1 MTASGTRAALI
12 VAGGSGARFGGAMPK
27 QYRMLGDRPILR
39 HSIETCLA
47 SGMVDRVQ
55 VMIRPADRADY
66 DRSVA
71 GLAIDAP
78 VDGGATRQESVR
90 RGLEALR
97 LDMADVVL
105 IHDAA
110 RPFLSADMISA
121 CCDALRKA
129 DGAVVAVPVRDTLK
143 RGGDNGHIAA
153 TVDRA
158 GIWRAQ
164 TPQAFRYGPIMA
176 AHRSVAGRDFTDDA
190 AVAEAAGLATILV
203 EGSDDNMKIT
213 TEDDLARAERMLSAR
228 REYRT
233 GMGYDVHAFGP
244 GNAVWLGGVNIPHD
258 RGLIGHSD
266 ADVALHALTD
276 AILGAIGAGDIGVH
290 FPPSDPQWKGAASSQ
305 FLAHAASLVQARAGS
320 IVHLDLTIICERPKI
335 GRHRAAML
343 QTIGG
348 IVGIDAG
355 RISIKA
361 TTTEGLGFTGRGEGI
376 AAQAVAT
383 VALPG

>member
-1 MTASGTRAALI
+1 MTGNVTRAALI
-12 VAGGSGARFGGAMPK
+12 VAGGSGARFGGALPK
-27 QYRMLGDRPILR
+27 QYRMLGGRPILR
-39 HSIETCLA
+39 HSIETCFA

-55 VMIRPADRADY
+55 VVIRPADRAAY

-71 GLAIDAP
+71 GLALGEP
-78 VDGGATRQESVR
+78 VDGGDTRQESAR

-97 LDMADVVL
+97 LDPEDIVL

-110 RPFLSADMISA
+110 RPFLSAGMLSA
-121 CCDALRKA
+121 CCDALREA
-129 DGAVVAVPVRDTLK
+129 QGAVVAVPVRDTLK
-143 RGGDNGHIAA
+143 RSGDDGRIAD
-153 TVDRA
+153 TVDRH

-164 TPQAFRYGPIMA
+164 TPQAFRYGAILA
-176 AHRSVAGRDFTDDA
+176 AHRAVAGRDFTDDA
-190 AVAEAAGLATILV
+190 AVAEAAGLSTVLV
-203 EGSDDNMKIT
+203 EGSDDNLKIT

-233 GMGYDVHAFGP
+233 GMGYDAHAFGP
-244 GNAVWLGGVNIPHD
+244 GDAVWLGGVSVPHD

-276 AILGAIGAGDIGVH
+276 AILGAIGAGDIGVY
-290 FPPSDPQWKGAASSQ
+290 FPPGDPQWKGAASAV
-305 FLAHAASLVQARAGS
+305 FLAHAVSLVQARAGS
-320 IVHLDLTIICERPKI
+320 IVHLDLTIVCERPKI
-335 GRHRAAML
+335 GPHRAAML
-343 QTIGG
+343 QKIAS
-348 IVGIDAG
+348 IVGVDEG

-383 VALPG
+383 VALPD

>member
-1 MTASGTRAALI
+1 MTANVTRAALI
-12 VAGGSGARFGGAMPK
+12 VAGGSGARFGGALPK
-27 QYRMLGDRPILR
+27 QYRMLGGRPILR
-39 HSIETCLA
+39 HSIETCFA

-55 VMIRPADRADY
+55 VVIRPADRAAY
-66 DRSVA
+66 DRSVT
-71 GLAIDAP
+71 GLALGEP
-78 VDGGATRQESVR
+78 VDGGDTRQESAR

-97 LDMADVVL
+97 LDPEDIVL

-110 RPFLSADMISA
+110 RPFLSAGMLSA
-121 CCDALRKA
+121 CCDALREA
-129 DGAVVAVPVRDTLK
+129 QGAVVAVPVRDTLK
-143 RGGDNGHIAA
+143 RSGDDGRIAD
-153 TVDRA
+153 TVDRH

-164 TPQAFRYGPIMA
+164 TPQAFRYGAILA
-176 AHRSVAGRDFTDDA
+176 AHRAVAGRDFTDDA
-190 AVAEAAGLATILV
+190 AVAEAAGLATVLV
-203 EGSDDNMKIT
+203 EGSDDNLKIT

-244 GNAVWLGGVNIPHD
+244 GDAVWLGGVSVPHD

-290 FPPSDPQWKGAASSQ
+290 FPPGDPQWKGAASAV
-305 FLAHAASLVQARAGS
+305 FLAHAVSLVQARAGS
-320 IVHLDLTIICERPKI
+320 IVHLDLTIVCERPKI
-335 GRHRAAML
+335 GPHRAAML
-343 QTIGG
+343 QKIAS
-348 IVGIDAG
+348 IVGVDES

>member
-1 MTASGTRAALI
+1 MTGNVTRAALI
-12 VAGGSGARFGGAMPK
+12 VAGGSGARFGGALPK
-27 QYRMLGDRPILR
+27 QYRMLGGRPILR

-55 VMIRPADRADY
+55 VVIRPADRANY

-71 GLAIDAP
+71 GLALSEP
-78 VDGGATRQESVR
+78 VDGGDTRQESAR

-97 LDMADVVL
+97 LDPNDIVL

-110 RPFLSADMISA
+110 RPFLSAGMISA
-121 CCDALRKA
+121 CCDALRDA
-129 DGAVVAVPVRDTLK
+129 QGAVVAVPVRDTLK
-143 RGGDNGHIAA
+143 RSGDDDRIAA
-153 TVDRA
+153 TVDRQ

-164 TPQAFRYGPIMA
+164 TPQAFRYGPILA
-176 AHRSVAGRDFTDDA
+176 AHRAVAGRDFTDDA
-190 AVAEAAGLATILV
+190 AVAEAAGLSTVLV

-213 TEDDLARAERMLSAR
+213 TDDDLARAERILSAR

-244 GNAVWLGGVNIPHD
+244 GNAVWLGGVSVPND
-258 RGLIGHSD
+258 KGLVGHSD

-290 FPPSDPQWKGAASSQ
+290 FPPGDPQWKGAASAR

-320 IVHLDLTIICERPKI
+320 IVHLDLTIVCERPKF
-335 GRHRAAML
+335 GPHRAAML
-343 QTIGG
+343 QKIAS
-348 IVGIDAG
+348 IVGIDEG